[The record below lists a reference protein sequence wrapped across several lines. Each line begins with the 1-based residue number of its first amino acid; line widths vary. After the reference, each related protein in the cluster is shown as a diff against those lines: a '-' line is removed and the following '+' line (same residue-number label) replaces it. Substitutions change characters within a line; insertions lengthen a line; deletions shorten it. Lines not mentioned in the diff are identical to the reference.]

1 MMPSGLAA
9 VLLSASLATY
19 AGSSVASVM
28 DPPVGTAVIQRT
40 ANGVAHITAADFE
53 SLAYGVAYAHAQDN
67 ICQTADHLVTV
78 RGERSATFGGA
89 ETGLLGL
96 RTLSN
101 EQVDLFVAAH
111 MDDARLAK
119 AWAQTSPDIQ
129 SMARGYV
136 AGYNRFL
143 SDHEGVLPAA
153 CLGKEWVK
161 PMTLRDYYRATEI
174 TAIQAGIALLADAIL
189 DARPPLEKMS
199 KASPKVDLADA
210 SQAMRDIGL
219 LDPPIGSNAWAFGK
233 DTTATGRG
241 ILLGNPHF
249 PWVGTNRF
257 WQLHITIPGKL
268 DSMGVAYGLNSLV
281 QIGFNKD
288 VAWTHTVSSGTHFTL
303 HELSLSSDDPTVY
316 LIDGKPEKMTA
327 RKLSIQSR
335 QADGKT
341 LTRDHTLWQTRFGPV
356 VSVPRA
362 GLGWTKSK
370 AYAVQEANTANIRML
385 STWLDFN
392 RADSVQGLREGMR
405 GLGLPFVTTIAA
417 DRNGNAMFAD
427 ASAVPD
433 VDAAQLQRCAPS
445 RAASALLNAGLV
457 VLDGSRSDCN
467 WRQDAGSAVP
477 GLTPIERMP
486 IAIRTDWVHN
496 SNDSYFYTHPE
507 QKWGS
512 YSPLLGDDVVRRP
525 RTRSGLI
532 EIPELVARSK
542 VTMSGVQRQLF
553 ENRNLMAR
561 MVLPDL
567 LAHCEQAPNAEARAG
582 CAAFLGW
589 NRTNELDARGAPLFR
604 EFWRAASNIQK
615 VYRLPFDRAH
625 PVETPAG
632 LNMADSEVAQKVW
645 AALTNAVK
653 TLRDAGFA
661 ADATLGQTQRPG
673 FTEEAI
679 FLHGG
684 DEFEGVLN
692 KVGDP
697 VAPGITARG
706 LRIDYGASYL
716 QTVTFDDLGPVAQA
730 VLTYGQSTNPGSP
743 HQVDQLKL
751 FARKEWPYL
760 PFHAGDIVKQQV
772 GSTLFLRRP

>member
-1 MMPSGLAA
+1 MRSGLIAA
-9 VLLSASLATY
+9 LATASLLTN
-19 AGSSVASVM
+19 AGTTLASVT
-28 DPPVGTAVIQRT
+28 DQTDRTVVIQRT
-40 ANGVAHITAADFE
+40 AYGVAHITAADFE

-78 RGERSATFGGA
+78 RGERSSTFGAAAKGQ
-89 ETGLLGL
+89 LGL
-96 RTLSN
+96 RTLPN
-101 EQVDLFVAAH
+101 EQVDLFIAAH
-111 MDDARLAK
+111 MDDARLARV
-119 AWAQTSPDIQ
+119 WEQTDSDVQ
-129 SMARGYV
+129 SIARGYV

-143 SDHEGVLPAA
+143 SDQGGVLPSA
-153 CLGKEWVK
+153 CRGKEWVK

-174 TAIQAGIALLADAIL
+174 TAIQAGTALLADAIL
-189 DARPPLEKMS
+189 DARPPVNNTSMMPVE
-199 KASPKVDLADA
+199 VDLADA

-233 DTTATGRG
+233 DTTGTGRG

-249 PWVGTNRF
+249 PWAGTNRF
-257 WQLHITIPGKL
+257 WQMHITIPGKL
-268 DSMGVAYGLNSLV
+268 DAMGVAYGLNSLV

-288 VAWTHTVSSGTHFTL
+288 VAWTHTVSSGNRFTF
-303 HELSLSSDDPTVY
+303 HELSLSPDDPTVY
-316 LIDGKPEKMTA
+316 LVDGKPEKMTA

-335 QADGKT
+335 QADGK
-341 LTRDHTLWQTRFGPV
+341 LLRRDHTLWQTRFGPIL
-356 VSVPRA
+356 SIPRA
-362 GLGWTKSK
+362 GLGWTTSH
-370 AYAVQEANTANIRML
+370 AYAVQEANTANVRML
-385 STWLDFN
+385 SAWLDFN
-392 RADSVQGLREGMR
+392 RATNVQDLRDGMR
-405 GLGLPFVTTIAA
+405 GLGLPFVTTVAA
-417 DRNGNAMFAD
+417 DRHGNVMFAD

-445 RAASALLNAGLV
+445 PAAAALLDAGLV
-457 VLDGSRSDCN
+457 VLNGARGDCD
-467 WRQDAGSAVP
+467 WRRDAGSAVP

-645 AALTNAVK
+645 AALTNAVR

-697 VAPGITARG
+697 GAPGITARG

-730 VLTYGQSTNPGSP
+730 ILTYGQSTNPGSP

>member
-1 MMPSGLAA
+1 M
-9 VLLSASLATY
+9 ATH
-19 AGSSVASVM
+19 AGSSLASVM
-28 DPPVGTAVIQRT
+28 NPPERTAVIQRT

-78 RGERSATFGGA
+78 RGERSASFGGTA
-89 ETGLLGL
+89 TGLLGL

-101 EQVDLFVAAH
+101 EQVDFFVAAH
-111 MDDARLAK
+111 MDDARLAE

-129 SMARGYV
+129 STARGYV

-143 SDHEGVLPAA
+143 SDHERVLPAA
-153 CLGKEWVK
+153 CLGKDWVR

-174 TAIQAGIALLADAIL
+174 TAIQAGSALLADAIL
-189 DARPPLEKMS
+189 DARPPIVKSSMLSTE
-199 KASPKVDLADA
+199 VDLADA
-210 SQAMRDIGL
+210 SQAMRDMGL
-219 LDPPIGSNAWAFGK
+219 LDPPMGSNAWAFGK
-233 DTTATGRG
+233 DTTGTGRG

-257 WQLHITIPGKL
+257 WQMHITIPGKL
-268 DSMGVAYGLNSLV
+268 DAMGVAYGLNSVV

-288 VAWTHTVSSGTHFTL
+288 VAWTHTVSSGSHFTL
-303 HELSLSSDDPTVY
+303 HELSLSPANPTVY

-335 QADGKT
+335 QADGKM

-356 VSVPRA
+356 LSVPRA
-362 GLGWTKSK
+362 GLGWTTSK
-370 AYAVQEANTANIRML
+370 AYAVQEANTANVRML

-392 RADSVQGLREGMR
+392 RASNVLELREGMR
-405 GLGLPFVTTIAA
+405 GLGLPFVTTVAA
-417 DRNGNAMFAD
+417 DRHGNAMFAD

-445 RAASALLNAGLV
+445 QAAAALLDAGLV
-457 VLDGSRSDCN
+457 ILNGSRGDCD
-467 WRQDAGSAVP
+467 WRRDAGSAVP
-477 GLTPIERMP
+477 GLTPLERMP
-486 IAIRTDWVHN
+486 IAIRSDWVHN

-512 YSPLLGDDVVRRP
+512 YSPLIGDDVVRRP

-532 EIPELVARSK
+532 EVPELVARGK
-542 VTMSGVQRQLF
+542 VTMAGVQRQLF

-567 LAHCEQAPNAEARAG
+567 LALCEQAPNAEAREG
-582 CAAFLGW
+582 CTALRGW
-589 NRTNELDARGAPLFR
+589 NRTNELDAGGAPLFR

-615 VYRLPFDRAH
+615 VHRLPFDRAH

-632 LNMADSEVAQKVW
+632 LNMSDPDVAKQVW
-645 AALTNAVK
+645 AALTNAVR
-653 TLRDAGFA
+653 TLRTSGFS
-661 ADATLGQTQRPG
+661 ADATLGQTQRPA

-697 VAPGITARG
+697 GAPGMTARG

-716 QTVTFDDLGPVAQA
+716 QTVTFDERGPVAQA
-730 VLTYGQSTNPGSP
+730 ILTYGQSTNPGSP
-743 HQVDQLKL
+743 HQADQLKL
-751 FARKEWPYL
+751 FARKEWPSL
-760 PFHAGDIVKQQV
+760 PFHAADVAKQQLGDAFV
-772 GSTLFLRRP
+772 LRRP